1 MRGGVIGN
9 ENTDVGGYHIRLS
22 FETEH
27 KILDTILG
35 VKSIWWAGMRA
46 VSGHKQL
53 KNCCKI
59 KEGEI

>member
-9 ENTDVGGYHIRLS
+9 ENTDVGGYHIRLRC
-22 FETEH
+22 ETEH

-46 VSGHKQL
+46 VSRHKQ
-53 KNCCKI
+53 N
-59 KEGEI
+59 